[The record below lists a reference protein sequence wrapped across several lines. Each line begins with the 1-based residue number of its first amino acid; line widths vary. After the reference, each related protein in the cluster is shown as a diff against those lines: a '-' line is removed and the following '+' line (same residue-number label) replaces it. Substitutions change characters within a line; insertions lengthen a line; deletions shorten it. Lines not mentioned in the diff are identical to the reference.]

1 MGSPCIECRSRNT
14 EIYRREDGRGF
25 EKRCH
30 DCGYQSSWHDGEEE
44 EADNDP
50 QSSLEDWT

>member
-1 MGSPCIECRSRNT
+1 MGSPCIKCGSRNT

-25 EKRCH
+25 EKKCH
-30 DCGYQSSWHDGEEE
+30 DCPYQSSWHDEEE
-44 EADNDP
+44 EDEDNDP